1 MPNPYRHRVNYCLQE
16 AGRAL
21 AAGKGMAGDETA
33 LFFLYRAY
41 TTYLREQAEQ
51 LNLPDQAFASA
62 AAVEQQLAATGR
74 TAESLGELMQLEANG
89 WAGSLLRQWQA
100 CLHPEDKAVNSELIT
115 SVAAE
120 PETPLAMILA
130 EFTSLLERQR
140 MTSEEW

>member
-21 AAGKGMAGDETA
+21 AAGKGMAHEETA

-51 LNLPDQAFASA
+51 LKLPDQAFETAT
-62 AAVEQQLAATGR
+62 AVEQQLAATGR
-74 TAESLGELMQLEANG
+74 TAESLSELIMQESHG
-89 WAGSLLRQWQA
+89 WAGSLQRQWQA
-100 CLHPEDKAVNSELIT
+100 CLHPQDRAASSDLIAAA
-115 SVAAE
+115 SAE
-120 PETPLAMILA
+120 PETPLELILA

-140 MTSEEW
+140 MTGEEW